1 MPHGSR
7 VVVLVPSIDLGN
19 YRFLPP
25 AAGPAAI
32 PSVLGR
38 GRRQCSIV
46 LRRLVEPASDAGLGN
61 DPPA

>member
-1 MPHGSR
+1 MPHGSC

-32 PSVLGR
+32 PSVLER
-38 GRRQCSIV
+38 
-46 LRRLVEPASDAGLGN
+46 
-61 DPPA
+61 